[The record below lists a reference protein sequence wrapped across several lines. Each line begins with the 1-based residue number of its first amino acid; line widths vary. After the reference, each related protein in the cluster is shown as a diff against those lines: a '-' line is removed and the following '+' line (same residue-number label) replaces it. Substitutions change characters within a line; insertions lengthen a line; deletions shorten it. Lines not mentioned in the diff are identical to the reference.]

1 MRSQSCC
8 SGGDRE
14 EEKETRDSI
23 SVTLSLERVTGR
35 RTEGPKAAGGR
46 AGEAGEPEVQTE
58 RRKSAVPEAS
68 KVQMEDNPV

>member
-1 MRSQSCC
+1 M
-8 SGGDRE
+8 
-14 EEKETRDSI
+14 
-23 SVTLSLERVTGR
+23 TLSLERVTGR